1 MADINLSFD
10 EINFISFG
18 TGLAV
23 GWGSAY
29 MLYRARH
36 LLGAAGDTV
45 SQRASS
51 AQEFASRSADARYIG
66 DLIRFCE
73 RDHLA
78 GKAISLSKL
87 LIEPR
92 FIPAPELAAPPE
104 DDVVRSVFHVVPRIV
119 DQPYLHA
126 SYNVPS
132 LSIDDLGKGHNAI
145 ALLGLQGSG
154 RTTALHAIALWATGV
169 VRFDPPSDTVQER
182 LEAEEAAIDNDEERA
197 NRIRDR
203 MQIEEMAMES
213 IAASQ
218 GDTAKTAVAGRSFK
232 HMTPIYAH
240 FANVHPTRRE
250 FGSRVDPAEPLVRA
264 IQGHVG
270 RITAKSIA
278 RSFYQRL
285 RDGNVLLLLDGF
297 DDMPITEQRSKL
309 DWLRA
314 FLAEYDNNVTIV
326 TGPATGYGD
335 LVKTGL
341 APVFLRPW
349 NDTDLNNAADR
360 WEGNWSQI
368 TRSRRKVE
376 FDERTLNYARS
387 RNRALNPFEY
397 TLKLWKTYDIQDSS
411 NLQEQFEDLLKRYA
425 QISNREAL
433 IQTAVLQLDN
443 GYITAKQLEDAML
456 GRPAVTEED
465 INTLEGPPHVDDEID
480 EDIDVEDDELDEEL
494 ADDLADEEAE
504 GDEKPQ
510 RKKEPKEKVGKEY
523 RKLIDQLYR
532 DGLLVRYRGGRYQFR
547 HPLIAAYI
555 ASLSLQQADSATLMD
570 RAVNP
575 AWENALAY
583 ANLHTPMD
591 EIVQARLD
599 APPDALHNH
608 VIQTARWLAYAPHD
622 APWRKG
628 LLVRLGN
635 MLVARDQY
643 SLVRERVAAAL
654 VGTRDRQAQ
663 VFLRK
668 SLNHAYPEVRRL
680 SCLVAGAMRIEDHI
694 QTLANRLG
702 DEDPDVALAAGL
714 ALGAIGTDSAYE
726 EMVYVLQG
734 GSESLRQAVA
744 EAFAAIPDV
753 GYEVLFDAA
762 NHEDYMMRRAA
773 VFGLR
778 RINTPWALIAIYRR
792 SIEDDQWYV
801 RTAAEQALETI
812 KFGDTGNRVQRYPAI
827 ESIPWMREWLNNQG
841 DEAGTAVEADLLLS
855 KALEEGDSL
864 VQMLAAANIGQL
876 GMIQH
881 LNLLYRA
888 LRHRSEA
895 VRDTAMRAIGDLQA
909 QTGQPLPAPA

>member
-1 MADINLSFD
+1 MADINLNFD

-29 MLYRARH
+29 ILYRARH

-45 SQRASS
+45 SQQASS
-51 AQEFASRSADARYIG
+51 AQEYASRSADARYIG
-66 DLIRFCE
+66 DLIKFCE
-73 RDHLA
+73 KDHLA

-104 DDVVRSVFHVVPRIV
+104 DDIVRSVFHVVPRIA

-145 ALLGLQGSG
+145 ALLGLPGSG

-169 VRFDPPSDTVQER
+169 VRFDPPPDRVQER
-182 LEAEEAAIDNDEERA
+182 LEVEEAAIDNDEERA

-218 GDTAKTAVAGRSFK
+218 GDAAQIATRGRSFK

-240 FANVHPTRRE
+240 FANVRPTQRE

-264 IQGHVG
+264 IQQHVG
-270 RITAKSIA
+270 RITAKTIA
-278 RSFYQRL
+278 HSFYQRL

-297 DDMPITEQRSKL
+297 DDMPIAEQRSKL
-309 DWLRA
+309 DWLQA
-314 FLAEYDNNVTIV
+314 FLSEYDNNITIV

-360 WEGNWSQI
+360 WAENWAQI

-376 FDERTLNYARS
+376 FDERTVNYVRS
-387 RNRALNPFEY
+387 RNRALTPFEY
-397 TLKLWKTYDIQDSS
+397 TLKLWKTYDLEDTST
-411 NLQEQFEDLLKRYA
+411 LQEQFEDLLERFA
-425 QISNREAL
+425 QVSNRDAL
-433 IQTAVLQLDN
+433 TQAAVLQLDN
-443 GYITAKQLEDAML
+443 GYITAKQLEDTML
-456 GRPAVTEED
+456 GRPTVDENDTELDDVPEELSD
-465 INTLEGPPHVDDEID
+465 VDDEID
-480 EDIDVEDDELDEEL
+480 DELS
-494 ADDLADEEAE
+494 DDIAFDSSEDAEAAKV
-504 GDEKPQ
+504 EKPKPQ
-510 RKKEPKEKVGKEY
+510 KEPKEKVGKEY
-523 RKLIDQLYR
+523 RKLIDQLAQAE
-532 DGLLVRYRGGRYQFR
+532 LLVRYRGGRYQFR

-555 ASLSLQQADSATLMD
+555 ASLSLQQADSETLMD
-570 RAVNP
+570 RAVKP
-575 AWENALAY
+575 AWEHALAY
-583 ANLHTPMD
+583 ANLHTSME

-608 VIQTARWLAYAPHD
+608 VIQTARWLAYAPAD
-622 APWRKG
+622 AAWRKG
-628 LLVRLGN
+628 LLVKLGN

-654 VGTRDRQAQ
+654 VGTHDRQAQ

-744 EAFAAIPDV
+744 EAFAAIPNV

-762 NHEDYMMRRAA
+762 NHEDYMIRRAA

-792 SIEDDQWYV
+792 SIEDEQWYV

-812 KFGDTGNRVQRYPAI
+812 KFGDTGNLVQRYPAV
-827 ESIPWMREWLNNQG
+827 ESIPWMREWLNDLG
-841 DEAGTAVEADLLLS
+841 DEAGAAVEADMLLS
-855 KALEEGDSL
+855 KALEEGDSM
-864 VQMLAAANIGQL
+864 VQMLAAANMGQL
-876 GMIQH
+876 GLVQH
-881 LNLLYRA
+881 LSLLYLA

-895 VRDTAMRAIGDLQA
+895 VRDAAMRAIGDLQA
-909 QTGQPLPAPA
+909 QTGQNLPAPT